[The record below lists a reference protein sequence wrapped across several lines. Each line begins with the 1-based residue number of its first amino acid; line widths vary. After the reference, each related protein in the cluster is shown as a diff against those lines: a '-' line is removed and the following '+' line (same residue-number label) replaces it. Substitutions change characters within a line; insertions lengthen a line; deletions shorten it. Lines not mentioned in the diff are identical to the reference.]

1 MNALNTVTENI
12 PGIFAKLQDNAAALK
27 ARSGA
32 ERAQRIKA
40 LLEAVLK
47 RKHDLIAASEIERG
61 SQDLDVAAELMMLKM
76 EADFIAKNVTKWM
89 KRQKVKGSMA
99 AFGKTSYVLYEP
111 KGVVLNL
118 SAWNAPAVISLYPL
132 LPAIA
137 AGNACLLKPS
147 ELAPHS
153 AKILKEIVEA
163 VFPAEEFAVVEGGPE
178 VAAALLAQPFNHIY
192 YTGGHRVGRIV
203 MEAAAQHFS
212 SITLEMG
219 GKSPAIIDASADLDN
234 AATKI
239 VWGRM
244 ANAGQICVAPD
255 HVLTPAPMLD
265 ATVEALVAAAKRMYD
280 SEGKGYLDTPEVC
293 KIINHA
299 HFDRVVALI
308 EDAKAKGAT
317 VAYGGNYDRES
328 RKIEP
333 TILTN
338 VTEGMDV
345 MRDEIFGPVLPV
357 ATYNTREDVPTIV
370 ERRSK
375 PLALYVYGKD
385 KAALDWFVAHTTAGS
400 TVLNHNC
407 VQSGT
412 NPNLPFGGVGHSGMG
427 RVGGF
432 RGFQEM
438 SNARALMVQHLD
450 RIRDMAVNL
459 PPYSDRYRSLISK
472 GLGGL

>member
-1 MNALNTVTENI
+1 MNALNTVTEDI
-12 PGIFAKLQDNAAALK
+12 PAIFAKLQANTAALK
-27 ARSGA
+27 ARSA
-32 ERAQRIKA
+32 TERAARITA
-40 LLEAVLK
+40 LMDEVLK

-76 EADFIAKNVTKWM
+76 ESDFIAKNVGKWM

-118 SAWNAPAVISLYPL
+118 STWNAPAVISFYPL

-153 AKILKEIVEA
+153 SKILKEIVEA
-163 VFPAEEFAVVEGGPE
+163 VFPADEFAVVEGGPE
-178 VAAALLAQPFNHIY
+178 VASALLEQPFNHIY

-203 MEAAAQHFS
+203 MEAAAKHFAS
-212 SITLEMG
+212 VTLEMG
-219 GKSPAIIDASADLDN
+219 GKSPAIIDKSADLDN

-239 VWGRM
+239 IWGRM

-255 HVLTPAPMLD
+255 HVLTPAPFYD
-265 ATVEALVAAAKRMYD
+265 ATVEALIGAAKRMYD

-299 HFDRVVALI
+299 HFDRVVGLI

-317 VAYGGNYDRES
+317 VAHGGNYDRDS
-328 RKIEP
+328 RKVEP

-338 VTEGMDV
+338 VTEDMDV

-357 ATYNTREDVPTIV
+357 MAYDRLEDVPAII
-370 ERRSK
+370 EKRSK

-385 KAALDWFVAHTTAGS
+385 KQALNWMVDHSTAGS

-438 SNARALMVQHLD
+438 SNNRALMVQHLD

-459 PPYSDRYRSLISK
+459 PPYSDRYRSLVSK